1 MSELLNEELQQLI
14 GKTVRYE
21 APEEIGR
28 AAIRYFALAIGDP
41 NPLYTDPDYARA
53 RGYEDV
59 VAPPTFIVES
69 NQYMTGE
76 PDEEG
81 YIGHSWGIDVPG
93 TRLIRGGHE
102 YEFHGPVYPHH
113 RPQVEWKIT
122 GMEEKTTKSGTR
134 MLLVESE
141 ACFTDQNGELLAVN
155 RETLIY
161 QEMA

>member
-1 MSELLNEELQQLI
+1 MTDELRGLI

-28 AAIRYFALAIGDP
+28 AAIRYFALAIGDDD
-41 NPLYTDPDYARA
+41 PLYTDPDYARA
-53 RGYEDV
+53 HGYEDV

-69 NQYMTGE
+69 NQYMTRE

-81 YIGHSWGIDVPG
+81 YIGHSWGIHIPG

-102 YEFHGPVYPHH
+102 YEFHAPVYPHH
-113 RPQVEWKIT
+113 RPVVEWTIT
-122 GMEEKTTKSGTR
+122 GMTEKETKSGAR

-141 ACFTDQNGELLAVN
+141 ARFTDQDGNLLAVN

-161 QEMA
+161 QELK